1 MYLTTYQLQEIIDHA
16 ANLMSIKEIANIIEV
31 DEIELFDEIN
41 DRSSYISQAYYKSTL
56 KMQSEQNQYIIA
68 MAADDV
74 NAQKI
79 VQDKLRLKII
89 RDIFNI

>member
-1 MYLTTYQLQEIIDHA
+1 
-16 ANLMSIKEIANIIEV
+16 MSIKEIANIIEV

>member
-1 MYLTTYQLQEIIDHA
+1 MYLTTYQLQEISDHA